1 MAKTL
6 TDAFVKAIRTPSK
19 ARVEYADLRCVGLA
33 FRVTA
38 SGVRSWCFR
47 FRDPRTG
54 RSSRIGLGPYPA
66 VSLSA
71 ARELAEAQ
79 RRVVAKGH
87 NPVVIRRQE
96 RVEAPQKTFKALAA
110 RYMAEHAD
118 RHKRPRS
125 AAEDRRN
132 LDLHI
137 LPRWRN
143 RRYEDLRRA
152 DLIELVEG
160 LVKDGKPTLANR
172 VHALCSKIGAFAVD
186 ADLLVGNP
194 FAGIKKRGQENIG
207 RRILSDDE
215 IRLFWRNIVL
225 PPVSRRVGLA
235 LRLALLTGVRAGE
248 VVGLKRAEIEHL
260 DNLDR
265 AAWTIPA
272 SRAKNG
278 RQHYVPLSTY
288 ARETIHSALELI
300 SDEEQFLFPSRWN
313 EGEPITPHAL
323 AVAMRRFS
331 NRLKLKHVAVKAWR
345 ADPPS
350 PHDLRRTFATRL
362 SGLGVSKEDRDALLN
377 HIRSDVGSKH
387 YDLYERAKEK
397 RVALNLWAETVA
409 GVLSV
414 PGAEIVPPEG
424 CAQAMRNDNSGKKS
438 KG

>member
-1 MAKTL
+1 MAKKL
-6 TDAFVKAIRTPSK
+6 TDAFVKAIRTPFK

-79 RRVVAKGH
+79 RRVVAKGQ
-87 NPVVIRRQE
+87 NPVEIRRQE
-96 RVEAPQKTFKALAA
+96 RVEAPQKTFEALAA
-110 RYMAEHAD
+110 RYLSEHAD

-137 LPRWRN
+137 LPRWSN

-160 LVKDGKPTLANR
+160 LVKVGKPTLANR
-172 VHALCSKIGAFAVD
+172 VHALLSKIGAFAVD

-235 LRLALLTGVRAGE
+235 LRLVLLTGVRAGE
-248 VVGLKRAEIEHL
+248 VVGITRAEIEHL
-260 DNLDR
+260 GDTHR
-265 AAWTIPA
+265 AAWKISA
-272 SRAKNG
+272 DRAKNG
-278 RQHYVPLSTY
+278 RAHHVPLSSMAQATL
-288 ARETIHSALELI
+288 HSALELI
-300 SDEEQFLFPSRWN
+300 GDDEKFLFPSRWN
-313 EGEPITPHAL
+313 AQPITAHAL

-331 NRLKLKHVAVKAWR
+331 DQLKDKSAAARTWR

-397 RVALNLWAETVA
+397 RAALSKWDEALAALRDAEA
-409 GVLSV
+409 EVLRV
-414 PGAEIVPPEG
+414 RKA
-424 CAQAMRNDNSGKKS
+424 ARRR
-438 KG
+438 

>member
-19 ARVEYADLRCVGLA
+19 ARVEYADLRCIGLA
-33 FRVTA
+33 VRVTA

-47 FRDPRTG
+47 FRDPRSG
-54 RSSRIGLGPYPA
+54 RSSRIGIGPYPA
-66 VSLSA
+66 VTLSA
-71 ARELAEAQ
+71 ARELAEVQ
-79 RRVVAKGH
+79 RRVVAKGQ
-87 NPVVIRRQE
+87 NPVEVRRQE
-96 RVEAPQKTFKALAA
+96 RVKAPQKTFEALAA

-118 RHKRPRS
+118 RHKRPRP

-132 LDLHI
+132 LDLHV

-172 VHALCSKIGAFAVD
+172 VHALLSKIGAFAVD

-215 IRLFWRNIVL
+215 IRLLWRNIVL

-248 VVGLKRAEIEHL
+248 VVGITRAEIEHL
-260 DNLDR
+260 GDADR
-265 AAWTIPA
+265 AGWTIPA
-272 SRAKNG
+272 SRAKN
-278 RQHYVPLSTY
+278 RRVHYVPLSPT
-288 ARETIHSALELI
+288 ALATLHSAFELI
-300 SDEEQFLFPSRWN
+300 GDDEKFLFPSRWN
-313 EGEPITPHAL
+313 AKEPITAHAL

-331 NRLKLKHVAVKAWR
+331 DRLEIKSATAKTWR

-397 RVALNLWAETVA
+397 RAALSKWDDALTAVLNDAEA
-409 GVLSV
+409 GVVGL
-414 PGAEIVPPEG
+414 
-424 CAQAMRNDNSGKKS
+424 KKAR
-438 KG
+438 KR

>member
-19 ARVEYADLRCVGLA
+19 ARVEHADLRCVGLA

-47 FRDPRTG
+47 FRDPRNS

-79 RRVVAKGH
+79 RRIVAKGQ
-87 NPVVIRRQE
+87 NPVEIRRQE
-96 RVEAPQKTFKALAA
+96 RVEAPQKTFEALAA
-110 RYMAEHAD
+110 RYMVEHAN

-132 LDLHI
+132 LDLHV

-143 RRYEDLRRA
+143 RRFEDSRRA

-172 VHALCSKIGAFAVD
+172 IHALLSKIGAFAVD

-194 FAGIKKRGQENIG
+194 FAGIKKRGPENIG

-225 PPVSRRVGLA
+225 APVSRRVGLA
-235 LRLALLTGVRAGE
+235 LRLALLTGARAGE
-248 VVGLKRAEIEHL
+248 VVGVTRAELEHL
-260 DNLDR
+260 DSADR

-278 RQHYVPLSTY
+278 RAHYVPLSNM
-288 ARETIHSALELI
+288 ARDAIRSAMELI
-300 SDEEQFLFPSRWN
+300 SVDDHFVFPSRSHTGDAVTRN
-313 EGEPITPHAL
+313 AL
-323 AVAMRRFS
+323 SVAMRRFS
-331 NRLKLKHVAVKAWR
+331 DQLEDKSAVTKTWR

-377 HIRSDVGSKH
+377 HVRSDVGSKH

-397 RVALNLWAETVA
+397 RAALSRWDAALAAILNDAEA
-409 GVLSV
+409 Q
-414 PGAEIVPPEG
+414 IV
-424 CAQAMRNDNSGKKS
+424 RVKKLVRS
-438 KG
+438 R

>member
-6 TDAFVKAIRTPSK
+6 TDAFVKAIGKPSK

-47 FRDPRTG
+47 FRDPHNG

-79 RRVVAKGH
+79 RRIVAKGQ
-87 NPVVIRRQE
+87 NPVEIRRRE
-96 RVEAPQKTFKALAA
+96 RVEAPQKTFEALAA
-110 RYMAEHAD
+110 RYMAEHAS

-132 LDLHI
+132 LDLHVM
-137 LPRWRN
+137 PRWRN
-143 RRYEDLRRA
+143 RRFEDLRRA
-152 DLIELVEG
+152 DLIEMVEG
-160 LVKDGKPTLANR
+160 LVRDGKPTLANR
-172 VHALCSKIGAFAVD
+172 VHALLSKIGAFAVD

-215 IRLFWRNIVL
+215 IRLFWRNVVL

-248 VVGLKRAEIEHL
+248 VVGITRSEIEHL
-260 DNLDR
+260 DNAER

-272 SRAKNG
+272 NRAKNS
-278 RQHYVPLSTY
+278 RAHNVPLSNM
-288 ARETIHSALELI
+288 ARDAIRSAMELI
-300 SDEEQFLFPSRWN
+300 SGDDHFVFPSRSKTGDAVTRN
-313 EGEPITPHAL
+313 AL
-323 AVAMRRFS
+323 SVAMRRFS
-331 NRLKLKHVAVKAWR
+331 DQLKDKSAATKTWR

-377 HIRSDVGSKH
+377 HIRSDVGSQH

-397 RVALNLWAETVA
+397 RVALNMWAEALAKIFEPAAV
-409 GVLSV
+409 VNLKQQRRS
-414 PGAEIVPPEG
+414 
-424 CAQAMRNDNSGKKS
+424 Q
-438 KG
+438 

>member
-1 MAKTL
+1 MAKAL
-6 TDAFVKAIRTPSK
+6 TDAFVKAIRTPAK

-38 SGVRSWCFR
+38 FGVRSWCFR

-66 VSLSA
+66 VSLSV

-79 RRVVAKGH
+79 RRVVAKGQ
-87 NPVVIRRQE
+87 NPVEIRRQE
-96 RVEAPQKTFKALAA
+96 RVEAPQKTFEALAA
-110 RYMAEHAD
+110 RYLAEHAD
-118 RHKRPRS
+118 RHKRPKS
-125 AAEDRRN
+125 ATEDRRN

-172 VHALCSKIGAFAVD
+172 VHALLSKIGAFAVD

-194 FAGIKKRGQENIG
+194 FAGIKKRGRENVG

-215 IRLFWRNIVL
+215 IRLFWRHIVL

-235 LRLALLTGVRAGE
+235 LRMALLTGVRAGE
-248 VVGLKRAEIEHL
+248 VVGIARAEIEHL
-260 DNLDR
+260 GDTNR

-272 SRAKNG
+272 TRAKNG
-278 RQHYVPLSTY
+278 RAHYVPLSPIAQATLQ
-288 ARETIHSALELI
+288 SALELI
-300 SDEEQFLFPSRWN
+300 GDDEKFLFPSRWN
-313 EGEPITPHAL
+313 EKEPITAHAL

-331 NRLKLKHVAVKAWR
+331 DRLDVKSAAAKTWR
-345 ADPPS
+345 AEPPS

-362 SGLGVSKEDRDALLN
+362 SSLGISKEDRDALLN
-377 HIRSDVGSKH
+377 HIRADVGSKH

-397 RVALNLWAETVA
+397 RVALNQWAA
-409 GVLSV
+409 VLDGLV
-414 PGAEIVPPEG
+414 NPPDT
-424 CAQAMRNDNSGKKS
+424 AIAKK
-438 KG
+438 GP

>member
-19 ARVEYADLRCVGLA
+19 ARLEYADLRCVGLA

-54 RSSRIGLGPYPA
+54 QSSRIGLGPYPA
-66 VSLSA
+66 MSLSA
-71 ARELAEAQ
+71 ARELADAQ
-79 RRVVAKGH
+79 RRVVAKGQ
-87 NPVVIRRQE
+87 NPVEIRRQE
-96 RVEAPQKTFKALAA
+96 RVEAPQKTFEALAA

-132 LDLHI
+132 IDLHV

-172 VHALCSKIGAFAVD
+172 VHALLSKIGALAVD
-186 ADLLVGNP
+186 ADLVVGNP

-248 VVGLKRAEIEHL
+248 VVGVTRAELEHL
-260 DNLDR
+260 DSADR

-272 SRAKNG
+272 NRAKNG
-278 RQHYVPLSTY
+278 RAHYVPLSDA
-288 ARETIHSALELI
+288 ARETIRSAMELI
-300 SDEEQFLFPSRWN
+300 SGDDHFVFPSRSKMDDAVTRN
-313 EGEPITPHAL
+313 AL
-323 AVAMRRFS
+323 SVAMRRFS
-331 NRLKLKHVAVKAWR
+331 DQLKDKSAASKTWR
-345 ADPPS
+345 AEPPS

-362 SGLGVSKEDRDALLN
+362 SALGVSKEDRDALLN

-397 RVALNLWAETVA
+397 RAALSKWDDTLA
-409 GVLSV
+409 GILSSAGTEV
-414 PGAEIVPPEG
+414 VGV
-424 CAQAMRNDNSGKKS
+424 KKAVRAR
-438 KG
+438 

>member
-6 TDAFVKAIRTPSK
+6 TDAFVKAIRKPSK

-54 RSSRIGLGPYPA
+54 RSTRIGLGPYPT
-66 VSLSA
+66 VSLAA
-71 ARELAEAQ
+71 AREQAEANRTVVATGQ
-79 RRVVAKGH
+79 NPIEARRQARVVA
-87 NPVVIRRQE
+87 
-96 RVEAPQKTFKALAA
+96 PQKMFDAIAD
-110 RYMAEHAD
+110 RYLAEHAA

-125 AAEDRRN
+125 AEEDRRN
-132 LDLHI
+132 LKLHVR
-137 LPRWRN
+137 PRWRN
-143 RRYEDLRRA
+143 RRFEDLRRT

-160 LVKDGKPTLANR
+160 LIEDGKSTTANR

-186 ADLLVGNP
+186 AGLLVGNP
-194 FAGIKKRGQENIG
+194 FAGIGKRAAENIG
-207 RRILSDDE
+207 RRVLSDEE
-215 IRLFWRNIVL
+215 IRLFWKSIVL

-248 VVGLKRAEIEHL
+248 VAGMTRMELDHL
-260 DNLDR
+260 DKSER

-272 SRAKNG
+272 DRAKNG
-278 RQHYVPLSTY
+278 RAHYVPLPAL
-288 ARETIHSALELI
+288 ARDAISAALELI
-300 SDEEQFLFPSRWN
+300 PDDEQFLFPSRSKK
-313 EGEPITPHAL
+313 GQPITAHAL
-323 AVAMRRFS
+323 AVAMRRFGE
-331 NRLKLKHVAVKAWR
+331 KLEGKSAAIKSWQVG
-345 ADPPS
+345 PPT

-397 RVALNLWAETVA
+397 RVALSKWNDA
-409 GVLSV
+409 LSAIV
-414 PGAEIVPPEG
+414 TAGAEIVRLKK
-424 CAQAMRNDNSGKKS
+424 AARMR
-438 KG
+438 

>member
-1 MAKTL
+1 
-6 TDAFVKAIRTPSK
+6 
-19 ARVEYADLRCVGLA
+19 
-33 FRVTA
+33 
-38 SGVRSWCFR
+38 
-47 FRDPRTG
+47 
-54 RSSRIGLGPYPA
+54 
-66 VSLSA
+66 
-71 ARELAEAQ
+71 
-79 RRVVAKGH
+79 
-87 NPVVIRRQE
+87 
-96 RVEAPQKTFKALAA
+96 
-110 RYMAEHAD
+110 MAEHAD

-172 VHALCSKIGAFAVD
+172 VHALLSKIGAFAVD

-235 LRLALLTGVRAGE
+235 LRLSLLTGVRAGE
-248 VVGLKRAEIEHL
+248 VVGMTRAEIEHL
-260 DNLDR
+260 DSAER

-278 RQHYVPLSTY
+278 RTHYIPLSNT
-288 ARETIHSALELI
+288 ARETIRSAMELI
-300 SDEEQFLFPSRWN
+300 GSDEHFVFPSRSK
-313 EGEPITPHAL
+313 GDDAVTPNAL
-323 AVAMRRFS
+323 GVAMRRFS
-331 NRLKLKHVAVKAWR
+331 DRLKDRSAASKSWR
-345 ADPPS
+345 AEPPS

-362 SGLGVSKEDRDALLN
+362 SSLGISKEDRDALLN

-397 RVALNLWAETVA
+397 RLALNQWADALEAV
-409 GVLSV
+409 V
-414 PGAEIVPPEG
+414 
-424 CAQAMRNDNSGKKS
+424 NDI
-438 KG
+438 

>member
-6 TDAFVKAIRTPSK
+6 TDAFVKAVRTPPK

-54 RSSRIGLGPYPA
+54 QSSRIGLGPYPA

-79 RRVVAKGH
+79 RRVVAKGK
-87 NPVVIRRQE
+87 NPVEMRRQE
-96 RVEAPQKTFKALAA
+96 RVEAPQKTFGALAA
-110 RYMAEHAD
+110 RYLVEHAN

-160 LVKDGKPTLANR
+160 LVRDGKPTLANR
-172 VHALCSKIGAFAVD
+172 IHALLSKIGAFADD

-194 FAGIKKRGQENIG
+194 FAGIRKRGQENIG

-215 IRLFWRNIVL
+215 IRLLWRHIVL

-248 VVGLKRAEIEHL
+248 VVGITRAEIEHL
-260 DNLDR
+260 GDIER

-272 SRAKNG
+272 DRAKNG
-278 RQHYVPLSTY
+278 RAHYVPLSPMSQATL
-288 ARETIHSALELI
+288 HSAMELI
-300 SDEEQFLFPSRWN
+300 GDQEKFLFPSRWIAK
-313 EGEPITPHAL
+313 EPITAHAL

-331 NRLKLKHVAVKAWR
+331 DRLEIKSAAAKTWR
-345 ADPPS
+345 GEPPS

-362 SGLGVSKEDRDALLN
+362 SSLGVSKEDRDALLN
-377 HIRSDVGSKH
+377 HMRADVGSKH

-397 RVALNLWAETVA
+397 RVALNQWAA
-409 GVLSV
+409 VLDEMVNQPDAAIAKRSV
-414 PGAEIVPPEG
+414 
-424 CAQAMRNDNSGKKS
+424 RR
-438 KG
+438 

>member
-6 TDAFVKAIRTPSK
+6 TDAFVKSIRSPSK
-19 ARVEYADLRCVGLA
+19 ARVEYADLRCVGLS

-79 RRVVAKGH
+79 RRVVAKGQ
-87 NPVVIRRQE
+87 NPVEIRRQE
-96 RVEAPQKTFKALAA
+96 RVEAPQKTFEALAG
-110 RYMAEHAD
+110 RYVAEHAD

-132 LDLHI
+132 LDLHV

-143 RRYEDLRRA
+143 RRYEDLRRS

-172 VHALCSKIGAFAVD
+172 VHALLSKIGAFAVD
-186 ADLLVGNP
+186 ADLLIGNP

-225 PPVSRRVGLA
+225 PPVSRRVGLT

-248 VVGLKRAEIEHL
+248 VAGITRAEIEHL
-260 DNLDR
+260 DDPDR

-272 SRAKNG
+272 NRAKNG
-278 RQHYVPLSTY
+278 RAHYVPLSKST
-288 ARETIHSALELI
+288 RETIHSALELVGD
-300 SDEEQFLFPSRWN
+300 DEPFLFPSRWN
-313 EGEPITPHAL
+313 KDEPITPHAL

-331 NRLKLKHVAVKAWR
+331 DQMNVKSGAGKTWR
-345 ADPPS
+345 AEPPS

-397 RVALNLWAETVA
+397 RAALSKWDDALA
-409 GVLSV
+409 GILSNAV
-414 PGAEIVPPEG
+414 TEVVGV
-424 CAQAMRNDNSGKKS
+424 KKAVRAR
-438 KG
+438 

>member
-1 MAKTL
+1 MAKAL
-6 TDAFVKAIRTPSK
+6 TDAFVKAIRTPSA

-33 FRVTA
+33 FRVTS

-47 FRDPRTG
+47 FRDPRSG

-71 ARELAEAQ
+71 ARELVEVQ
-79 RRVVAKGH
+79 RKVVAKGQ
-87 NPVVIRRQE
+87 NPVEMRRQE
-96 RVEAPQKTFKALAA
+96 RVEAPQKTFEALAA
-110 RYMAEHAD
+110 RYLAEHAD

-137 LPRWRN
+137 LPRWRT

-152 DLIELVEG
+152 DLIGLVEG
-160 LVKDGKPTLANR
+160 LVRDGKPTLANR
-172 VHALCSKIGAFAVD
+172 VHALLSKIGAFAVD

-215 IRLFWRNIVL
+215 IRLFWSHIIL

-248 VVGLKRAEIEHL
+248 VVGITRAELEHL
-260 DNLDR
+260 DSADR

-272 SRAKNG
+272 DRAKNG
-278 RQHYVPLSTY
+278 RAHYVPLSST
-288 ARETIHSALELI
+288 ARETIRSAMELI
-300 SDEEQFLFPSRWN
+300 GSDDHYVFPSRSKMDDAVTRN
-313 EGEPITPHAL
+313 AL
-323 AVAMRRFS
+323 SVAMRRFS
-331 NRLKLKHVAVKAWR
+331 DQLKDKSPVAKTWR
-345 ADPPS
+345 ADRPS

-397 RVALNLWAETVA
+397 RAALSRWDAALAAILNDAEA
-409 GVLSV
+409 Q
-414 PGAEIVPPEG
+414 IV
-424 CAQAMRNDNSGKKS
+424 RVKKLVRS
-438 KG
+438 R

>member
-47 FRDPRTG
+47 FRDPRSG
-54 RSSRIGLGPYPA
+54 RSSRIGDRPLPC
-66 VSLSA
+66 
-71 ARELAEAQ
+71 
-79 RRVVAKGH
+79 RV
-87 NPVVIRRQE
+87 PIRRPVNW
-96 RVEAPQKTFKALAA
+96 RRPSGGWWPKGKIRLRSGARSAVEAPQKTFEALAA

-172 VHALCSKIGAFAVD
+172 VHALLSKIGAFSVD

-207 RRILSDDE
+207 RRILLRRRDSAFLAQHSPSPSFTPGRPGARTRPTNGDPLWRGRWDDP
-215 IRLFWRNIVL
+215 RRN
-225 PPVSRRVGLA
+225 
-235 LRLALLTGVRAGE
+235 RA
-248 VVGLKRAEIEHL
+248 VPIPAE
-260 DNLDR
+260 R
-265 AAWTIPA
+265 AAWTIRPTGP
-272 SRAKNG
+272 RTG
-278 RQHYVPLSTY
+278 ERTTFLYLTP
-288 ARETIHSALELI
+288 REKQSEA
-300 SDEEQFLFPSRWN
+300 PWN
-313 EGEPITPHAL
+313 
-323 AVAMRRFS
+323 
-331 NRLKLKHVAVKAWR
+331 
-345 ADPPS
+345 
-350 PHDLRRTFATRL
+350 
-362 SGLGVSKEDRDALLN
+362 
-377 HIRSDVGSKH
+377 
-387 YDLYERAKEK
+387 
-397 RVALNLWAETVA
+397 
-409 GVLSV
+409 
-414 PGAEIVPPEG
+414 
-424 CAQAMRNDNSGKKS
+424 
-438 KG
+438 

>member
-6 TDAFVKAIRTPSK
+6 TDAFVKAVRTPSS

-38 SGVRSWCFR
+38 SNVRSWCFR

-54 RSSRIGLGPYPA
+54 RSSRIGLGPYPT

-79 RRVVAKGH
+79 RKIVAKGQ
-87 NPVVIRRQE
+87 NPVEKRRQE
-96 RVEAPQKTFKALAA
+96 RVEAPQKTFEALAA
-110 RYMAEHAD
+110 RYLAEHAD

-125 AAEDRRN
+125 AADDRRN
-132 LDLHI
+132 LDLHV

-160 LVKDGKPTLANR
+160 LVKDDKPTLANR
-172 VHALCSKIGAFAVD
+172 VHALLSKIGAFAVD

-194 FAGIKKRGQENIG
+194 FAGIKKRGQENVG

-215 IRLFWRNIVL
+215 VRLFWRNIVL

-248 VVGLKRAEIEHL
+248 VVGISRAEIEHL
-260 DNLDR
+260 GEANR

-272 SRAKNG
+272 DRAKNG
-278 RQHYVPLSTY
+278 RAHYIPLSSMAQATLC
-288 ARETIHSALELI
+288 SALELI
-300 SDEEQFLFPSRWN
+300 GSDDHFIFPSRSKMDDAVTRN
-313 EGEPITPHAL
+313 AL
-323 AVAMRRFS
+323 NAAMRRFS
-331 NRLKLKHVAVKAWR
+331 DQLKDKSPVAKTWR

-362 SGLGVSKEDRDALLN
+362 SGLDVSKEDRDALLN

-397 RVALNLWAETVA
+397 RVALSKWDDALTGILSSA
-409 GVLSV
+409 GTEVV
-414 PGAEIVPPEG
+414 GV
-424 CAQAMRNDNSGKKS
+424 KKAARAR
-438 KG
+438 

>member
-47 FRDPRTG
+47 FRDPRSG

-79 RRVVAKGH
+79 RRVVAKGQ
-87 NPVVIRRQE
+87 NPVEIRRQE
-96 RVEAPQKTFKALAA
+96 RVEAPQKTFEALAA

-172 VHALCSKIGAFAVD
+172 VHALLSKIGAFAVD
-186 ADLLVGNP
+186 ADLLIGNP
-194 FAGIKKRGQENIG
+194 FAGIKKRGQEKIG

-235 LRLALLTGVRAGE
+235 LRLALLTGIRSGE
-248 VVGLKRAEIEHL
+248 VVGMTRAEIEHL
-260 DNLDR
+260 DSAER

-278 RQHYVPLSTY
+278 RTHYIPLSNT
-288 ARETIHSALELI
+288 ARETIRSAMELI
-300 SDEEQFLFPSRWN
+300 GSDEHFVFPSRSK
-313 EGEPITPHAL
+313 GDDAVTPNAL
-323 AVAMRRFS
+323 GVAMRRFS
-331 NRLKLKHVAVKAWR
+331 DRLKDRSAASKSWR
-345 ADPPS
+345 AEPPS

-362 SGLGVSKEDRDALLN
+362 SSLGISKEDRDALLN

-397 RVALNLWAETVA
+397 RVALNLWAETLA
-409 GVLSV
+409 GLLSASD
-414 PGAEIVPPEG
+414 AEIVPL
-424 CAQAMRNDNSGKKS
+424 KKA
-438 KG
+438 GRGR